1 MWSKPSPSNSLH
13 NGSRQSQHPQEPGGT
28 ALAAPASS
36 CPLPLHPDTC
46 LLGQLGGMFFSILGK
61 QGLSQS
67 VHTSKRQL
75 KEFLLD
81 YIARNNENPSPF
93 VWNKGP
99 ERLQHIIEA
108 RKEYQ
113 ATHARKLRKRR
124 RTPHTIEK
132 LCTREFF
139 PERTA
144 ERIQDGRFRFCHIDV
159 DVYQLSKDICERLWP
174 RLVSGGLVAFD
185 DYGMRVTEGLQRFVN
200 EWRVATT

>member
-1 MWSKPSPSNSLH
+1 ML
-13 NGSRQSQHPQEPGGT
+13 
-28 ALAAPASS
+28 
-36 CPLPLHPDTC
+36 
-46 LLGQLGGMFFSILGK
+46 FSILSK

-81 YIARNNENPSPF
+81 YIARNNENSSPF

-124 RTPHTIEK
+124 RAPNTIE
-132 LCTREFF
+132 R
-139 PERTA
+139 R
-144 ERIQDGRFRFCHIDV
+144 
-159 DVYQLSKDICERLWP
+159 
-174 RLVSGGLVAFD
+174 
-185 DYGMRVTEGLQRFVN
+185 
-200 EWRVATT
+200 